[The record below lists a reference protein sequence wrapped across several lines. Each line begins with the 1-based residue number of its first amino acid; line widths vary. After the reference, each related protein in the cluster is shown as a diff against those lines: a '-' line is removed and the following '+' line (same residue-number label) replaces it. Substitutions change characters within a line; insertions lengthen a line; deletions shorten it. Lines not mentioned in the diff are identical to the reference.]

1 MVGLARS
8 VPMYVYVRLQPLPV
22 EKLLESGLVPIQTAL
37 AGLGHTC
44 SEDSCDCGG
53 SVEGRPRAL
62 V

>member
-1 MVGLARS
+1 
-8 VPMYVYVRLQPLPV
+8 MYVYVRLQPLPV